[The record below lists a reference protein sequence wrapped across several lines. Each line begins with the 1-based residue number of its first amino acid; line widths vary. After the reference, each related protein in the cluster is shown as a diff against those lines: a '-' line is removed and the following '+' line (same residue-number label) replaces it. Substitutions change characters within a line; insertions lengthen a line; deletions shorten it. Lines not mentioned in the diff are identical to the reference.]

1 MDDGTLAT
9 LASAGISVI
18 NASPMSMS
26 LLTSRGPPV
35 WHPGS
40 SALKARAAAA
50 AQMVAPLGIDLARL
64 ALAFALAQPD
74 IPTTMMATADPVTM
88 RANLDVV
95 TGRVPLTAAESAM
108 LTTIRSRFFNADGD
122 DPSYAGL
129 ASWEGA
135 ETEPYFAKVGKAVL
149 NLLYGQTGAA
159 TNLTLGGVGVPGG
172 TFETKLWKGKQT

>member
-9 LASAGISVI
+9 LAAAGISVI

-35 WHPGS
+35 WHPS
-40 SALKARAAAA
+40 SPALKARSAAAA
-50 AQMVAPLGIDLARL
+50 AAAKEGGCDISRL

-74 IPTTMMATADPVTM
+74 IPTTMMSTSDPVSM
-88 RANLDVV
+88 KSNLDAV
-95 TGRVPLTAAESAM
+95 TGRTPLSPAESAM
-108 LTTIRSRFFNADGD
+108 LASIRSRFFNADGD

-135 ETEPYFAKVGKAVL
+135 ETEAYFAKVGKAVL
-149 NLLYGQTGAA
+149 ASLYAQTA
-159 TNLTLGGVGVPGG
+159 TSTDVTLGGVGVPAG
-172 TFETKLWKGKQT
+172 TFETKLWKGKA